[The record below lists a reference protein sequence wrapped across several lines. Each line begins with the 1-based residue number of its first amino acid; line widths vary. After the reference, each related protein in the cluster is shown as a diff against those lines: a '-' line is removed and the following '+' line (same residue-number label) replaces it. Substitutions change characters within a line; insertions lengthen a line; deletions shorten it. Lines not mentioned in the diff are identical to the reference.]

1 MRTTL
6 VLDDDVARQSKHLAV
21 DRKQTFSEFVN
32 QALRRALA
40 ESRTDDSDAFSMV
53 TFGPREPS
61 THHEPEDFA
70 ALLDHDDIQS
80 LKRN

>member
-6 VLDDDVARQSKHLAV
+6 VLDDDVVQQTKHLAV
-21 DRKQTFSEFVN
+21 DRKLTFSEFVN

-40 ESRTDDSDAFSMV
+40 DSKTGDSDVFSMV
-53 TFGPREPS
+53 TFGSREPS

-70 ALLDHDDIQS
+70 MHLENEDIRS
-80 LKRN
+80 YKER